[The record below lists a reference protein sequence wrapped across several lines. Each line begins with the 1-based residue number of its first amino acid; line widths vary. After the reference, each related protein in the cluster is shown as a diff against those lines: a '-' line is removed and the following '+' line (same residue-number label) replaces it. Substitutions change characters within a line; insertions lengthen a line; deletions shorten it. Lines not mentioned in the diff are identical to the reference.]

1 MFSVV
6 FSLCVYVCIPACRN
20 ILDLA
25 FSKKIYFVH
34 IHTLCINCVAWL
46 TGKCLSKFD
55 RPRKKVVMDKDSGQF
70 LVNVNCHTLWDWFQT
85 LYKLPRMNLYKTSVL
100 VSVTS
105 WSSRLTAFVLKSFA
119 QSRGFIFIDP
129 EELRS
134 AKSWLITHQKN
145 EGSFPAMGRI
155 LNKDLQVH
163 KWRLLIVKFWLP
175 LRFQWHGWTRKGP
188 YGIQC
193 TGAHWIRKSLSKRP
207 YTKRIA

>member
-1 MFSVV
+1 MYV
-6 FSLCVYVCIPACRN
+6 CMHVCIPACRN

-55 RPRKKVVMDKDSGQF
+55 RPRKKVVMDKEVDNFWLMSIVIPYEIDF
-70 LVNVNCHTLWDWFQT
+70 ELFTHCLEW
-85 LYKLPRMNLYKTSVL
+85 MNLYKTSVL

-105 WSSRLTAFVLKSFA
+105 WSNRLTAFVLKSFA

-145 EGSFPAMGRI
+145 EGLFPAMGRI

-163 KWRLLIVKFWLP
+163 KWRLLIVQFWE
-175 LRFQWHGWTRKGP
+175 
-188 YGIQC
+188 I
-193 TGAHWIRKSLSKRP
+193 
-207 YTKRIA
+207 